1 MAHNDPR
8 HPELARASQDVEPP
22 PVVLPLKKSGT
33 VGSTKAAADA
43 ASFHIGR
50 GGEGNIASKAREAE
64 KAHESLLSGLLGKGK
79 EAITVGKK

>member
-8 HPELARASQDVEPP
+8 HPELVGAGQGGA

-33 VGSTKAAADA
+33 VGSTKAVADPT
-43 ASFHIGR
+43 SFHIGR

-64 KAHESLLSGLLGKGK
+64 KVHDSLLSGLLGKK
-79 EAITVGKK
+79 ETVTVGQK

>member
-8 HPELARASQDVEPP
+8 HPELARASQDVGA

-33 VGSTKAAADA
+33 VGSTKAVADPT
-43 ASFHIGR
+43 SFHIGR

-64 KAHESLLSGLLGKGK
+64 KVHDSLLSGLLGKK
-79 EAITVGKK
+79 ETVTVGQK